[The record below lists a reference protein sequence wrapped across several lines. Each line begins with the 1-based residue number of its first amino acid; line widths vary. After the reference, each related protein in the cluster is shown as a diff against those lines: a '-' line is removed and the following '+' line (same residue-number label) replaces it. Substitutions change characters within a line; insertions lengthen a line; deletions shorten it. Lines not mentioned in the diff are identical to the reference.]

1 MPNFITQHGDYS
13 QGPWRLVK
21 GNAGREFYRWQ
32 VKAADYPRR
41 TIANLSRCVQTSSAG
56 WEGAEA
62 NANLIIASPMMLA
75 ALIKIRDEALLDP
88 RLMCTLAMNQAI
100 HSALTGEL

>member
-1 MPNFITQHGDYS
+1 MPNYITQHGDYS
-13 QGPWRLVK
+13 QGPWTLVK
-21 GNAGREFYRWQ
+21 GNAGGEFYMWQ
-32 VKAADYPRR
+32 VKAADHPRR
-41 TIANLSRCVQTSSAG
+41 TIAKLSRFVHTDSAG
-56 WEGAEA
+56 WEAAQA

-88 RLMCTLAMNQAI
+88 RLMCALAMNQAI